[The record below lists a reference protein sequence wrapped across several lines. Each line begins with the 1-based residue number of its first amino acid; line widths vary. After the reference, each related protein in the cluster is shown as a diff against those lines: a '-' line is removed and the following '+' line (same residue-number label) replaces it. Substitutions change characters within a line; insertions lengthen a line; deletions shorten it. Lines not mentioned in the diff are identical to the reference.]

1 MAERRSSLERSQK
14 LGTVKLWNCS
24 HEAFLHFFEHL
35 MKLFPILF
43 FVLCG
48 SVLAAEVESLHK
60 LGAKVTE
67 TAGVITQVNVKCDA
81 FTEADFRT
89 LGSFTTIKDL
99 TISGKTITDD
109 TLALLAG
116 LTELERISSDGIQ
129 LTDDGYKHFAAFQ
142 KLKSLS
148 LFHPAFRSENFT
160 GSGLAHLK
168 ALPKLEK
175 LTFAGSTAGD
185 VAIEAI
191 GQLTQLKEF
200 RTWHTAQT
208 QAGNAHLLKLPLTAL
223 RIGQRLPSWGK
234 DSPVSFD
241 ESTLATLAQIKTLE
255 ALELTEARLS
265 AKIISHLQALPKLTK
280 LRIETVDISL
290 ADVEAIKA
298 ALPNCKVDHRP
309 LTDADKEATLVKK
322 LRL

>member
-1 MAERRSSLERSQK
+1 MKSILCVFLISAVQSFAADVASLQ
-14 LGTVKLWNCS
+14 
-24 HEAFLHFFEHL
+24 
-35 MKLFPILF
+35 
-43 FVLCG
+43 
-48 SVLAAEVESLHK
+48 K
-60 LGAKVTE
+60 LGAKLTE
-67 TAGVITQVNVKCDA
+67 TAGVVTQVQVKCDA

-99 TISGKTITDD
+99 TIIGKTITDD
-109 TLALLAG
+109 TLALLTG
-116 LTELERISSDGIQ
+116 LTDLERLSSDGIQ
-129 LTDDGYKHFAAFQ
+129 LTDEGFKHFVAFQ

-148 LFHPAFRSENFT
+148 FFHPAFRSEKFT
-160 GSGLAHLK
+160 GSGLSYLK

-185 VAIEAI
+185 TAMEAI

-200 RTWHTAQT
+200 RTWHTAQS

-223 RIGQRLPSWGK
+223 RIGQRLPNGK

-241 ESTLATLAQIKTLE
+241 ESTMATLAQIKTLE
-255 ALELTEARLS
+255 SLELTEARLS
-265 AKIISHLQALPKLTK
+265 AKIIPQLKVLPKLTK
-280 LRIETVDISL
+280 LRIETVDISA

-298 ALPNCKVDHRP
+298 ALPNCTVDFKP
-309 LTDADKEATLVKK
+309 ISDADKEATLVKK